1 MQVEINDLSELPIV
15 AGQLV
20 NVLPKG
26 VVLVNGEMGA
36 GKTTLISEICRQ
48 LGVADEPMSPTYP
61 IINEYHSEKHGPVYH
76 IDCYRLESE
85 KEAVDIGME
94 DYLFSGQYCFIEW
107 SENIR
112 KLLPD
117 NYVRVNVQARENIR
131 LITIDQ

>member
-1 MQVEINDLSELPIV
+1 MKVEVNDLSELPFV
-15 AGQLV
+15 ADQLV

-26 VVLVNGEMGA
+26 VVLVNGEMGS

-48 LGVADEPMSPTYP
+48 LGVVDEPMSPTYA
-61 IINEYHSEKHGPVYH
+61 IINEYHSVNHGPVYH

>member
-61 IINEYHSEKHGPVYH
+61 IINEYHSSFDQLGAPVPPTFFS
-76 IDCYRLESE
+76 IVTSF
-85 KEAVDIGME
+85 KE
-94 DYLFSGQYCFIEW
+94 F
-107 SENIR
+107 
-112 KLLPD
+112 LP
-117 NYVRVNVQARENIR
+117 
-131 LITIDQ
+131 LTI